1 MGGYAKGLW
10 VQPCCPLTKATR
22 LCRQFFHTSPSR
34 LFAPGQVMIGA
45 LSKTLR
51 RFGILPAFLVIFWGV
66 LGWASS
72 CLANPANTS
81 NPAVNPANPPRAVN
95 IAAPAKAASPQ
106 SVPAS
111 LANPVPAASSISY
124 GYGWRRDPITGQP
137 DFHNGIDF
145 IAPMGSVVQAWAG
158 GVVQQVPV
166 DNACGL
172 GVVIASGAWRQVYCH
187 LASVQVR
194 PRQTVVAGHPLG
206 TVGSTGHSN
215 GPHLHWT
222 LLWNGRL
229 VNPQLVLQKMRLTL
243 PLQQQPPQNVV
254 ARDAITPTIRQADKG
269 F

>member
-1 MGGYAKGLW
+1 M
-10 VQPCCPLTKATR
+10 V
-22 LCRQFFHTSPSR
+22 PS
-34 LFAPGQVMIGA
+34 I
-45 LSKTLR
+45 S
-51 RFGILPAFLVIFWGV
+51 
-66 LGWASS
+66 
-72 CLANPANTS
+72 LANPANSANLTNTS
-81 NPAVNPANPPRAVN
+81 MQTLPPAPRGTDWRASDSLTPTVPGAKT
-95 IAAPAKAASPQ
+95 AATTASAKAASPQ
-106 SVPAS
+106 QSARAS

-145 IAPMGSVVQAWAG
+145 IAPMGSAVQAWAG

-194 PRQTVVAGHPLG
+194 PRQTVVAGQPLG

-229 VNPQLVLQKMRLTL
+229 VNPQLVLQKMQLAL
-243 PLQQQPPQNVV
+243 PLQRQQPQNVV
-254 ARDAITPTIRQADKG
+254 DHDAITPTIHQADKG

>member
-1 MGGYAKGLW
+1 M
-10 VQPCCPLTKATR
+10 V
-22 LCRQFFHTSPSR
+22 PS
-34 LFAPGQVMIGA
+34 I
-45 LSKTLR
+45 S
-51 RFGILPAFLVIFWGV
+51 
-66 LGWASS
+66 
-72 CLANPANTS
+72 LANPANSTNLTNTS
-81 NPAVNPANPPRAVN
+81 MQTLPPAPRGTDWRASDSLTPSVPGAKTAAT
-95 IAAPAKAASPQ
+95 AAPAKAASPQ
-106 SVPAS
+106 SARAS

-145 IAPMGSVVQAWAG
+145 IAPMGSAVQAWAG

-194 PRQTVVAGHPLG
+194 PRQTVVAGQPLG

-229 VNPQLVLQKMRLTL
+229 VNPQLVLQKMQLAL
-243 PLQQQPPQNVV
+243 PLQRQQPQNVV
-254 ARDAITPTIRQADKG
+254 DRDAITPTIHQADKG